1 MVTEGAPVGCV
12 VGGSPLHAGEGRKG
26 WGTHQ
31 GYPLPRRGE
40 GVGKGVG
47 YPPRGGARGVGIEKA
62 LAVRRGVE
70 KIYYSKDTITVRFKC
85 VSDSDGKPGDSSL
98 DAAAS
103 PCPPP
108 AVFSPAPKTERP
120 VSKLETGP
128 TLKLE
133 RLQNVEHTV
142 RPPTLNLLLA
152 NIAHDYWENYRL
164 TGDYNLRPS

>member
-1 MVTEGAPVGCV
+1 MDKEYLNKLVYSSGEKLRSTLP
-12 VGGSPLHAGEGRKG
+12 AGIEPQGHFENITAEKLGQGIQKFLNACARK
-26 WGTHQ
+26 T
-31 GYPLPRRGE
+31 
-40 GVGKGVG
+40 
-47 YPPRGGARGVGIEKA
+47 GIEKA

-108 AVFSPAPKTERP
+108 TVCSPARKTERP

-133 RLQNVEHTV
+133 RLKKVELIGIE
-142 RPPTLNLLLA
+142 PT
-152 NIAHDYWENYRL
+152 
-164 TGDYNLRPS
+164 TSSLRTTRSPS